1 MNAKGNLGRERG
13 RDWKY
18 KRDYSVPGNEC
29 MRLLQTNL
37 SAYLPYLLALW
48 ALYRCAYGV
57 LMGLMDV
64 GVTSIMRG
72 PRGFVQC
79 LWVRLHEL

>member
-1 MNAKGNLGRERG
+1 MRTGTWEERE

-18 KRDYSVPGNEC
+18 KRDYLVPGNEC
-29 MRLLQTNL
+29 MRLLQMNL
-37 SAYLPYLLALW
+37 SAYLYLLALW

-57 LMGLMDV
+57 LMGLVGV

-72 PRGFVQC
+72 PCVRAFVASC
-79 LWVRLHEL
+79 SAYG